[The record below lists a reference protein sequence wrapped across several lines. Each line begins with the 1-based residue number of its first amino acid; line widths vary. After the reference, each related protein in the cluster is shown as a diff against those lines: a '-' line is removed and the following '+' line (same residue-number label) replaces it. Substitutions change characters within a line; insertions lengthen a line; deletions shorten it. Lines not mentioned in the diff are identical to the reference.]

1 MAKDQNTAILQSI
14 VAELRQLNKAS
25 KKDMIREKEALER
38 QEKLANA
45 TEEQVEQT
53 SGIMSSGQDF
63 QRRFIAGQAKTLLN
77 SGKLTPTKEGQK
89 PATRNQADDLHA
101 TVKNIYDIFDKQAGD
116 TAENLREAD
125 KEKKSGGGMLKA
137 VGSAAAGGAKAVAK
151 GASGFFSKL
160 LTGIGGIT
168 GVGSGALMAGLGV
181 LAGGGAFLLSELGD
195 MDAKGIRANV
205 KELMGIETDNGG
217 TTLSFLGKGGGFAIA
232 MAAIGAGVALFSI
245 GAGVAAAIGYF
256 TEDSKWSEVLVKN
269 VDTLMSMNTGFVE
282 NASFLAEG
290 VGFGASMAMI
300 GLGLAAFS
308 AGAVVAQGVGAIG
321 NTVDYFSKTGWSQGI
336 VDNVNILMGM
346 RTGFKENAAFLL
358 ESVGFAASMGM
369 IGLGLLAFS
378 TGSAAGVAVTG
389 VDEAIKAFG
398 APGFAQGIVNNV
410 DTLLGMTNSTVFSTA
425 NIAGFTAG
433 MTSMGVGLAAF
444 SIGKAGSGAASAI
457 TSFSKKGWTEDIK
470 DNVTG
475 LLDMTDDERFGLARI
490 GEFVTGIA
498 AISGALILFNATKV
512 LDTFVGLGAGVV
524 NFFTGNDSPIEKI
537 EKIGDNAD
545 KLTAAGIALAK
556 ISTSIVSLNNI
567 KFSADKFRFSEFAAD
582 LAEGTNGINTALYG
596 GTWDTTLGWYN
607 LGGKI
612 SVKKGLSGMPPID
625 FRSANT
631 AIMLLQQAIGGI
643 NGDTANST
651 PSRSRDFPQAAGGDT
666 NYNSFITVSEEVRF
680 KPGGRAGFGARTQ

>member
-1 MAKDQNTAILQSI
+1 
-14 VAELRQLNKAS
+14 
-25 KKDMIREKEALER
+25 
-38 QEKLANA
+38 
-45 TEEQVEQT
+45 
-53 SGIMSSGQDF
+53 
-63 QRRFIAGQAKTLLN
+63 
-77 SGKLTPTKEGQK
+77 
-89 PATRNQADDLHA
+89 
-101 TVKNIYDIFDKQAGD
+101 
-116 TAENLREAD
+116 
-125 KEKKSGGGMLKA
+125 
-137 VGSAAAGGAKAVAK
+137 
-151 GASGFFSKL
+151 
-160 LTGIGGIT
+160 
-168 GVGSGALMAGLGV
+168 
-181 LAGGGAFLLSELGD
+181 
-195 MDAKGIRANV
+195 
-205 KELMGIETDNGG
+205 
-217 TTLSFLGKGGGFAIA
+217 
-232 MAAIGAGVALFSI
+232 
-245 GAGVAAAIGYF
+245 
-256 TEDSKWSEVLVKN
+256 
-269 VDTLMSMNTGFVE
+269 
-282 NASFLAEG
+282 
-290 VGFGASMAMI
+290 
-300 GLGLAAFS
+300 
-308 AGAVVAQGVGAIG
+308 
-321 NTVDYFSKTGWSQGI
+321 
-336 VDNVNILMGM
+336 
-346 RTGFKENAAFLL
+346 
-358 ESVGFAASMGM
+358 MGM

-433 MTSMGVGLAAF
+433 MTSLGVGLAAF

>member
-1 MAKDQNTAILQSI
+1 
-14 VAELRQLNKAS
+14 
-25 KKDMIREKEALER
+25 MIREKEAIER
-38 QEKLANA
+38 QEKLAA
-45 TEEQVEQT
+45 VTEEQTET
-53 SGIMSSGQDF
+53 STGMITGAQDF

-77 SGKLTPTKEGQK
+77 SGKLTPGADRDKA
-89 PATRNQADDLHA
+89 ATRGRQDDLHA

-125 KEKKSGGGMLKA
+125 KEKKSGGMLRA

-378 TGSAAGVAVTG
+378 AGSAAGIAVHG

-398 APGFAQGIVNNV
+398 VTGFAQGIVNNV
-410 DTLLGMTNSTVFSTA
+410 DTLLGMTNSSVFSTA

-433 MTSMGVGLAAF
+433 MLSIGVGLAAF
-444 SIGKAGSGAASAI
+444 AIGEGASGVASAI

-475 LLDMTDDERFGLARI
+475 LLDMTDDERFGFKRI

-524 NFFTGNDSPIEKI
+524 NFFTGNDSPIAKI

>member
-38 QEKLANA
+38 QEKLANT

-125 KEKKSGGGMLKA
+125 KEKKSGGGMLRA

-282 NASFLAEG
+282 NLSFLAEG

-321 NTVDYFSKTGWSQGI
+321 NTVDYFSTTGWSQGI
-336 VDNVNILMGM
+336 VDNVTTLMSLMG
-346 RTGFKENAAFLL
+346 GFKENVAFLGS
-358 ESVGFAASMGM
+358 SVGFAASMGM
-369 IGLGLLAFS
+369 IGLC
-378 TGSAAGVAVTG
+378 
-389 VDEAIKAFG
+389 
-398 APGFAQGIVNNV
+398 
-410 DTLLGMTNSTVFSTA
+410 
-425 NIAGFTAG
+425 
-433 MTSMGVGLAAF
+433 
-444 SIGKAGSGAASAI
+444 
-457 TSFSKKGWTEDIK
+457 
-470 DNVTG
+470 
-475 LLDMTDDERFGLARI
+475 
-490 GEFVTGIA
+490 
-498 AISGALILFNATKV
+498 
-512 LDTFVGLGAGVV
+512 
-524 NFFTGNDSPIEKI
+524 
-537 EKIGDNAD
+537 
-545 KLTAAGIALAK
+545 
-556 ISTSIVSLNNI
+556 
-567 KFSADKFRFSEFAAD
+567 
-582 LAEGTNGINTALYG
+582 
-596 GTWDTTLGWYN
+596 
-607 LGGKI
+607 
-612 SVKKGLSGMPPID
+612 
-625 FRSANT
+625 
-631 AIMLLQQAIGGI
+631 LLQKWL
-643 NGDTANST
+643 NL
-651 PSRSRDFPQAAGGDT
+651 
-666 NYNSFITVSEEVRF
+666 YY
-680 KPGGRAGFGARTQ
+680 

>member
-25 KKDMIREKEALER
+25 KKDMIREKEAIER
-38 QEKLANA
+38 QEKLAA
-45 TEEQVEQT
+45 VTEEQTET
-53 SGIMSSGQDF
+53 STGMITGAQDF
-63 QRRFIAGQAKTLLN
+63 QRRFIAGQAKELLN
-77 SGKLTPTKEGQK
+77 KGKLTPGADRDKA
-89 PATRNQADDLHA
+89 ATRGRQDDLHA

-116 TAENLREAD
+116 TAENLREAE
-125 KEKKSGGGMLKA
+125 KEKKSGGMLRA

-300 GLGLAAFS
+300 GLGLA
-308 AGAVVAQGVGAIG
+308 AVVAQGVGAIG